1 MSEIALDRTNSV
13 WSLTGHPIENTE
25 PPYLERPMAQKLE
38 DKQLVHPHELMMSNA
53 IQLDAVTQLLI
64 EKGIIT
70 QDEFFTKL
78 KRVQAE
84 YVRRR
89 ADR

>member
-1 MSEIALDRTNSV
+1 M
-13 WSLTGHPIENTE
+13 P
-25 PPYLERPMAQKLE
+25 QKLDDQE
-38 DKQLVHPHELMMSNA
+38 LVHPHEFMMANA

-64 EKGIIT
+64 EKGVIT
-70 QDEFFTKL
+70 DEEFFTKL
-78 KRVQAE
+78 KQVQAE